1 MTSAVVAQRP
11 EWPWPG
17 KRDATARARLVA
29 HFVFAALER
38 EAPATAAEVLELF
51 GQLGEDAYLMPQY
64 SSPPAGG
71 GMTAAE
77 VSELSG
83 KSRPVVR
90 MWATRGIVRDGQK
103 VRLQPGAD
111 GLYDADRVDR
121 FLRLLDDE
129 D

>member
-1 MTSAVVAQRP
+1 MTSAMATRRP

-29 HFVFAALER
+29 HFVFAALEQ

-51 GQLGEDAYLMPQY
+51 AQLGEDFYLMPQY

-77 VSELSG
+77 VAEVSR
-83 KSRPVVR
+83 KSRDSVR
-90 MWATRGIVRDGQK
+90 MWATRGIVVDGQQ
-103 VRLQPGAD
+103 V
-111 GLYDADRVDR
+111 
-121 FLRLLDDE
+121 
-129 D
+129 